1 MKGGDKCHKITMAID
16 KTKKFQ
22 NEPPG
27 EIIKSEFTPGGN
39 KNKGFVMKEYQVLM
53 RTDNDVEFFLTVWAF
68 NESNA
73 ESRAK
78 QLSQGCMVLGMKLL

>member
-1 MKGGDKCHKITMAID
+1 
-16 KTKKFQ
+16 
-22 NEPPG
+22 
-27 EIIKSEFTPGGN
+27 
-39 KNKGFVMKEYQVLM
+39 MKEYQVLM